1 MAHNDAPADLT
12 SEVGGPAHQL
22 ERGRPRVPPAIEGA
36 VAALLMGA
44 LFLIT
49 FSNVVVRYFTSA
61 SFAFTEEYSVALMVT
76 MAFVGSASAFA
87 LDRQIRM
94 NFFVDRL
101 AFAPRRAIELFVIV
115 VCAAFFAALAWYG
128 GRYVWDEY
136 RFEVLSPGLGVPQW
150 MYTMALPLCSGLI
163 VARLLGRLVRV
174 LRAQSPAARA

>member
-1 MAHNDAPADLT
+1 MTAPDQPPADLT
-12 SEVGGPAHQL
+12 AEISGPAHQL
-22 ERGRPRVPPAIEGA
+22 ERGRPLVSPRIEGA
-36 VAALLMGA
+36 VAALLMGG

-49 FSNVVVRYFTSA
+49 FTNVLVRYFTDI
-61 SFAFTEEYSVALMVT
+61 SFAFTEEYSVAMMVT

-94 NFFVDRL
+94 TFFVDRL
-101 AFAPRRAIELFVIV
+101 GFGLRRAIEILVIV
-115 VCAAFFAALAWYG
+115 VCAAFFAALAWYA

-150 MYTMALPLCSGLI
+150 MYTIALPVCSGLI

-174 LRAQSPAARA
+174 LRAQA